1 MKARAIAW
9 LERRWYGGVAPGP
22 GLRAVSAL
30 YCWWM
35 WRQRVAYHSG
45 RRPGAR
51 AGVPVVV
58 VGNLNVGG
66 AGKTPLVLALVAA
79 LRTRGWRPGVIS
91 RGYGGSVPGPER
103 VLRTSDPARV
113 GDEPLLIAQ
122 RSDAP
127 VAIARRRVE
136 AARLLVASGEVD
148 VLIAD
153 DGLQH
158 YALWRD
164 LEVLVIDG
172 RRGFGNRR
180 VLPAGP
186 LREQIDRAGDC
197 DFTVLNGGEATGH
210 EIPMRLEQRDAV
222 TLDGRSTRP
231 LTDFA
236 GQRVHAVAGIGDPPR
251 FFAALSE
258 QGIEVVPH
266 PFPDHHAFRA
276 ADLKFPES
284 LPLLMTEKDA
294 VKCCRFA
301 APGRYAVPVDAI
313 LPEFFFDAV
322 DARLRSLKAPL
333 PSGEGVA
340 CPEPAEGG

>member
-1 MKARAIAW
+1 MKASVIAW
-9 LERRWYGGVAPGP
+9 LERRWYGGVPPGA
-22 GLRAVSAL
+22 GLRAVSEL

-35 WRQRVAYHSG
+35 WRRRVAYYSG

-51 AGVPVVV
+51 AGVPVIV
-58 VGNLNVGG
+58 VGNLSVGG

-79 LRTRGWRPGVIS
+79 LRGRGWRPGVIS
-91 RGYGGSVPGPER
+91 RGYGGSAHGPER
-103 VLRTSDPARV
+103 VLCDSDPARV

-127 VAIARRRVE
+127 VAIARRRIE
-136 AARLLVASGEVD
+136 AAQLLVASGEVD

-186 LREQIDRAGDC
+186 LREQVDRADDC
-197 DFTVLNGGEATGH
+197 DFAVLNGGEATGR
-210 EIPMRLEQRDAV
+210 EIPMRMEQRDAV
-222 TLDGRSTRP
+222 TLDGQSIRP
-231 LTDFA
+231 LTEFA
-236 GQRVHAVAGIGDPPR
+236 GQRVHALAGIGDPTR
-251 FFAALSE
+251 FFAALRG
-258 QGIEVVPH
+258 QGLEVVPH

-294 VKCCRFA
+294 VKCRGFA
-301 APGRYAVPVDAI
+301 APERYAVPVDAI
-313 LPEFFFDAV
+313 LPESFFDAV
-322 DARLRSLKAPL
+322 DARLRAL
-333 PSGEGVA
+333 PR
-340 CPEPAEGG
+340 EPT

>member
-1 MKARAIAW
+1 MKTRVIAW
-9 LERRWYGGVAPGP
+9 LERRWYGGVEPGV
-22 GLRAVSAL
+22 GLRAVSQL

-35 WRQRVAYHSG
+35 WRRRVAYHSG

-58 VGNLNVGG
+58 VGNLGAGG

-79 LRTRGWRPGVIS
+79 LRARGWRPGVIS
-91 RGYGGSVPGPER
+91 RGYGGNTRGPER
-103 VLRTSDPARV
+103 VLRDADPARV

-122 RSDAP
+122 RCGAP
-127 VAIARRRVE
+127 VAIARRRID

-164 LEVLVIDG
+164 LEVLVVDG
-172 RRGFGNRR
+172 RRRLGNRR

-197 DFTVLNGGEATGH
+197 DFTVLNGGETSPD
-210 EIPMRLEQRDAV
+210 EIPMRLEQRDAIA
-222 TLDGRSTRP
+222 LDGQAIRP

-236 GQRVHAVAGIGDPPR
+236 GQRVHAVAGIGDPER
-251 FFAALSE
+251 FFAALRGL
-258 QGIEVVPH
+258 GIEVVPH

-276 ADLKFPES
+276 VDLQFPES

-294 VKCCRFA
+294 VKCRRFA
-301 APGRYAVPVDAI
+301 AAERYAVPVDAI
-313 LPEFFFDAV
+313 LPESFFAAV
-322 DARLRSLKAPL
+322 DARLRALPREPL
-333 PSGEGVA
+333 
-340 CPEPAEGG
+340 